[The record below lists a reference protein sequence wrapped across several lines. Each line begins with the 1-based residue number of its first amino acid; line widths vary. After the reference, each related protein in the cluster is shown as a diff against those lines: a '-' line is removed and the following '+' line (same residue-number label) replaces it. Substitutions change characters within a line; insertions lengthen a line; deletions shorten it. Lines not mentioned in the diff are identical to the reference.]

1 MRVFTVL
8 TLSTIIFAFL
18 GVMIEQRDASSA
30 KGKSEPKWKS
40 LSEGLATA
48 KSQNRKIM
56 MDVYTD
62 WCGWCKKLD
71 AEVYSNDK
79 VKDYLDKHFVS
90 VKLNAESA
98 RKHTFNGSEHSE
110 AEIAQMFG
118 VTGYPSIV
126 FMQPDG
132 KTLAMLPGFV
142 PAETFITVLTYISE
156 ESYKR
161 MKWSEYLEKHKT
173 N

>member
-62 WCGWCKKLD
+62 GVD
-71 AEVYSNDK
+71 G
-79 VKDYLDKHFVS
+79 
-90 VKLNAESA
+90 A
-98 RKHTFNGSEHSE
+98 RSWMRRY
-110 AEIAQMFG
+110 IAM
-118 VTGYPSIV
+118 I
-126 FMQPDG
+126 
-132 KTLAMLPGFV
+132 
-142 PAETFITVLTYISE
+142 
-156 ESYKR
+156 R
-161 MKWSEYLEKHKT
+161 
-173 N
+173 